1 MYSYAQQR
9 FPQNLLFVR
18 GMLTY
23 LASQKDLT
31 SWAQLSAQYYFADR
45 SIREPFLAYL
55 SKNNQLRERYQK
67 ARSQESGVRSQNAG
81 TTVTTY
87 HVFTADA
94 ALWLSHHNEAI
105 DAYRQLAVL
114 YPGEPQYA
122 ERLADLTR
130 SFGQQSDKL

>member
-31 SWAQLSAQYYFADR
+31 PWAQLSAQYYFADR

-55 SKNNQLRERYQK
+55 SKNNQLRDRYAT
-67 ARSQESGVRSQNAG
+67 ARGRVSGVGGQGGNPNPTSGPRPPAPG
-81 TTVTTY
+81 PY
-87 HVFTADA
+87 AVFAADA
-94 ALWLSHHNEAI
+94 ALWLSHHNE
-105 DAYRQLAVL
+105 
-114 YPGEPQYA
+114 
-122 ERLADLTR
+122 
-130 SFGQQSDKL
+130 